1 MPTASKPELRLA
13 FVDHAAAKHAVERWH
28 YSRTLPVGRAVMVGV
43 WEAGKYIGVVI
54 FSWGSNKDLG
64 TPYGLQ
70 THECSE
76 LVRVALSKHKTQ
88 VSRIMA
94 VAVRMLRATSPGVRL
109 LVSFADPVQ
118 GHHGG
123 IYQAM
128 GWLFAGQTSP
138 GTEWRLGGK
147 RLNKRAFT
155 GANFGQARMKPPP
168 GAIKV
173 AVPPKLRYLYPMDD
187 EMRQRVAHLAK
198 PYPKRAGPQ
207 GNSGV
212 QPETGGAGP
221 TPALH
226 PSLEE
231 G

>member
-1 MPTASKPELRLA
+1 MATAKPEIKLDFIKHSDAR
-13 FVDHAAAKHAVERWH
+13 HAVEKWH
-28 YSRTLPVGRAVMVGV
+28 YSQTMPVSKCASIGV
-43 WEAGKYIGVVI
+43 WENGKFIGVIVY
-54 FSWGSNKDLG
+54 SWGSNKDLG
-64 TPYGLQ
+64 TPYGLEA
-70 THECSE
+70 TECVE
-76 LVRVALSKHKTQ
+76 LVRVALTKHLSP
-88 VSRIMA
+88 VSRILA
-94 VAVRMLRATSPGVRL
+94 ISVRMLKKTSPGVRL

-128 GWLFAGQTSP
+128 GWIMSGRTAPS
-138 GTEWRLGGK
+138 TEWRLNGR

-155 GANFGQARMKPPP
+155 GSNFGKGAQKPPP
-168 GAIKV
+168 GAVKV

-187 EMRQRVAHLAK
+187 EMRQRVAYLAK

>member
-1 MPTASKPELRLA
+1 MQSRSKSSIKLA
-13 FVDHAAAKHAVERWH
+13 FVDAAAARHAVERWH
-28 YSRTLPVGRAVMVGV
+28 YSGTLPVSRSVRIGV
-43 WEAGKYIGVVI
+43 WEDGKYIGVVI
-54 FSWGSNKDLG
+54 FAWGANRSLG
-64 TPYGLQ
+64 APYGLDMS
-70 THECSE
+70 ECTE
-76 LVRVALSKHKTQ
+76 LVRVALRKHQTP
-88 VSRIMA
+88 VSRILSI
-94 VAVRMLRATSPGVRL
+94 AVRMLRKSSPGVRL

-128 GWLFAGQTSP
+128 GWILSGSTAASF
-138 GTEWRLGGK
+138 EWRVGDK
-147 RLNKRAFT
+147 RINKRAFT
-155 GANFGQARMKPPP
+155 GNNFGKITGTLPE

-226 PSLEE
+226 PSPEE

>member
-1 MPTASKPELRLA
+1 MANKRPELRLD
-13 FVDHAAAKHAVERWH
+13 FIQSAAARRAVEQWH
-28 YSRTLPVGRAVMVGV
+28 YSKTMPVSKLVSIGV
-43 WEAGKYIGVVI
+43 WEDGKFIGVI
-54 FSWGSNKDLG
+54 IYAWGSNKDLG
-64 TPYGLQ
+64 TRYGLVS
-70 THECSE
+70 TECVE
-76 LVRVALSKHKTQ
+76 LVRVAFRNHVTP
-88 VSRIMA
+88 VSRAMA
-94 VAVRMLRATSPGVRL
+94 ISLRMLKRTSPGVRL
-109 LVSFADPVQ
+109 VVSFADPVQ

-128 GWLFAGQTSP
+128 GWLFAGKTSP
-138 GTEWRLGGK
+138 ETEWRLGGK
-147 RLNKRAFT
+147 RLNRRAFT
-155 GANFGQARMKPPP
+155 GSNFGRGAHKPPP

-226 PSLEE
+226 PSPEE